1 MYGEGIEGGRDR
13 EEGGREG
20 GVEMRGRRKR
30 GVIGEIERWKRKRL
44 VSSSRAIS
52 WPAFIHN
59 SVWLW
64 RGKGMLSGCI
74 LFTPACPY
82 YASLP

>member
-30 GVIGEIERWKRKRL
+30 KAMG
-44 VSSSRAIS
+44 
-52 WPAFIHN
+52 N
-59 SVWLW
+59 
-64 RGKGMLSGCI
+64 
-74 LFTPACPY
+74 
-82 YASLP
+82 